1 MPCLATRPDFSEARE
16 RPCLRRK
23 SIALSISPFVSARAF
38 LHSIMP
44 APVRSRKSFTS
55 EAVIVIEYS
64 FLELDRV
71 SFGSGFGSGRRVGSS
86 AGDCVGLRRRF
97 GRVLRR
103 RHHVGSLLGLLTGA
117 QDRIA
122 HESGERPYR
131 TDRVVLPGKSIIH
144 DIRVA

>member
-64 FLELDRV
+64 FLELDRAA
-71 SFGSGFGSGRRVGSS
+71 FGRGFGSGGGVGSGVRDWS
-86 AGDCVGLRRRF
+86 GLPRGSGGVF
-97 GRVLRR
+97 GRG
-103 RHHVGSLLGLLTGA
+103 H
-117 QDRIA
+117 
-122 HESGERPYR
+122 
-131 TDRVVLPGKSIIH
+131 
-144 DIRVA
+144 